1 MNKCFLTESKAD
13 FSASESLLKDENYS
27 RALYFFQQSVE
38 KILKFICLEVG
49 AVKFSDTKQLN
60 HNVFN
65 LINKLCKHFQIISN
79 NPELKTIED
88 QIMEDLNVIQNFKDE
103 GDKVSAVNELIT
115 IFSQAT
121 PLFKKNENETNIEA
135 LNRLTSSFGSEIN
148 ESDLK
153 LIKNME
159 HDHPSFVRSKLNDI
173 ITLFNVGINMLQLIA
188 IYTFYTNH
196 FKSDS
201 LRYPTQAIESPSTY
215 FNPDN
220 AFIKALPNM
229 LETYNRYVLLRIEE
243 VNWRLIRN

>member
-1 MNKCFLTESKAD
+1 MNKCFLIESKED
-13 FSASESLLKDENYS
+13 FLASKSLLKNENYS

-38 KILKFICLEVG
+38 KVLKFICLEVG

-65 LINKLCKHFQIISN
+65 LINKLCNHFQVISN
-79 NPELKTIED
+79 NPELKTIEV
-88 QIMEDLNVIQNFKDE
+88 QIMKDLIVIQDFKNED
-103 GDKVSAVNELIT
+103 DKVIAVNELIT

-121 PLFKKNENETNIEA
+121 PLYNKNDNETYIEA

-153 LIKNME
+153 LIKNIE
-159 HDHPSFVRSKLNDI
+159 RDYPSFVRYKLNDI

-188 IYTFYTNH
+188 LYTFYTNH

-201 LRYPTQAIESPSTY
+201 LRYPTQDIESPSTY
-215 FNPDN
+215 FNSDN
-220 AFIKALPNM
+220 AFIRALPNM
-229 LETYNRYVLLRIEE
+229 LETYNRYVLLRIEK
-243 VNWRLIRN
+243 VNWRIINN